1 MAMVKPVLFQLVGYQ
16 NSGKTT
22 TMYEVIHRLSTKG
35 YKIVTIKHHG
45 HGGKP
50 DMVENK
56 DSARHVN
63 AGALA
68 SIIEGEGRVLLQAE
82 KPNWSLAE
90 QIHLASAL
98 SPDTIL
104 IEGHKHEV
112 FPKGVLL
119 RDEGDLHLLKELTN
133 IKIILCRQPELANM
147 LQRDLPYPV
156 YSEVE
161 GFYSW
166 IIKYVETTVS
176 CFNNANPSD

>member
-22 TMYEVIHRLSTKG
+22 SMYEVIKRLSNKG
-35 YKIVTIKHHG
+35 YKVVTIKHHG

-56 DSARHVN
+56 DSGRHVD

-68 SIIEGEGRVLLQAE
+68 SLIEGEGRVLLQAE
-82 KPNWSLAE
+82 KAEWSLAE
-90 QIHLASAL
+90 QIQLVSGL

-112 FPKGVLL
+112 FPKAVLL
-119 RDEGDLHLLKELTN
+119 RDEKDLHLLEELTN
-133 IKIILCRQPELANM
+133 IKVILSRQRELASM
-147 LQRDLPYPV
+147 LQKDLSYPV
-156 YSEVE
+156 YSDVE
-161 GFYSW
+161 DFYSW
-166 IIKYVETTVS
+166 IVHYVETAAPF
-176 CFNNANPSD
+176 CK